1 MGEAPVTAHEPVTL
15 LLLRYLFPG
24 WTITRDEH
32 GVWRAVGRAAVS
44 VDDVDG
50 LLALPDLA
58 DPDGARRAVAVL
70 GEGARQGWK

>member
-15 LLLRYLFPG
+15 LLLRHLFPG
-24 WTITRDEH
+24 WTITRDER
-32 GVWRAVGRAAVS
+32 GLRAVGRAAVS

-50 LLALPDLA
+50 LLDLLVLA

-70 GEGARQGWK
+70 GEGAGQGWK